1 MVKELKGQVISSCL
15 GGDGNPLLASL
26 YATLHCLPLLHYVA
40 LSCTILHIVV
50 LLHLCV
56 TLHRL
61 SPYYCTLPQCCT
73 LALWC
78 LHFCTFIHP
87 TTIKRNSRPDQT
99 RLQSYGPNSETCV
112 LVFFFKVSFEELWP
126 STPIPLPTLCYVMK
140 RTVGPLP
147 WLIGNLEQ
155 MVFTHPRSQNEQ
167 HLPRSMFM
175 CTVCTH
181 CILFSCE
188 LVGQTSVALTRPT
201 KCMLGL

>member
-1 MVKELKGQVISSCL
+1 MCHHHHHQDGETFKGPGNIFLL
-15 GGDGNPLLASL
+15 GGGMGTRCLLP
-26 YATLHCLPLLHYVA
+26 YTQHCTVF

-50 LLHLCV
+50 LLHLYV

-112 LVFFFKVSFEELWP
+112 LLSSSRRELKNCGP
-126 STPIPLPTLCYVMK
+126 PLPSPCLLYVMK

-147 WLIGNLEQ
+147 
-155 MVFTHPRSQNEQ
+155 
-167 HLPRSMFM
+167 
-175 CTVCTH
+175 
-181 CILFSCE
+181 
-188 LVGQTSVALTRPT
+188 
-201 KCMLGL
+201 